1 MNRVRHWAFQC
12 ALSRLN
18 LWHDMSEVQLT
29 ELDAQV
35 VRTEDL
41 SGLRCPMPILR
52 TKKALAQMQAREIL
66 KVTTTDP
73 AAVDDLAVF
82 CKQTGH
88 VLLAQSTSDDGVS
101 VRHWIARK
109 QQPI

>member
-12 ALSRLN
+12 VLSRLN

-35 VRTEDL
+35 ARTEDL

-88 VLLAQSTSDDGVS
+88 GLLAQSPSADGAS
-101 VRHWIARK
+101 MCHWIARK
-109 QQPI
+109 Q

>member
-1 MNRVRHWAFQC
+1 MNRVRCWVSRCVQN
-12 ALSRLN
+12 RLN
-18 LWHDMSEVQLT
+18 LWRDMT
-29 ELDAQV
+29 ETQTAQWDAQV
-35 VRTEDL
+35 ARTEDL

-73 AAVDDLAVF
+73 AAVDDLVVF

-88 VLLAQSTSDDGVS
+88 VLLAQLPSDDGMS

-109 QQPI
+109 Q

>member
-1 MNRVRHWAFQC
+1 
-12 ALSRLN
+12 
-18 LWHDMSEVQLT
+18 MSEVELAQ
-29 ELDAQV
+29 LDAQV
-35 VRTEDL
+35 ARTEDL

-52 TKKALAQMQAREIL
+52 TKKALAQMATGAVL

>member
-12 ALSRLN
+12 VLSRLN

-88 VLLAQSTSDDGVS
+88 VLLAQSPSFDGDS
-101 VRHWIARK
+101 VNHWIARK

>member
-1 MNRVRHWAFQC
+1 MFIMDA
-12 ALSRLN
+12 AELSAI
-18 LWHDMSEVQLT
+18 
-29 ELDAQV
+29 DAQV
-35 VRTEDL
+35 SRTEEL
-41 SGLRCPMPILR
+41 HGLRCPMPILR

-88 VLLAQSTSDDGVS
+88 VLLAQSTSDDGAS

>member
-12 ALSRLN
+12 VLSRLN

-52 TKKALAQMQAREIL
+52 TKKALAQMGAGQIL
-66 KVTTTDP
+66 KVITTDP

-82 CKQTGH
+82 TKQTGH
-88 VLLAQSTSDDGVS
+88 RLLAQAAQNDGQS
-101 VRHWIARK
+101 VAHWIAHK
-109 QQPI
+109 D

>member
-1 MNRVRHWAFQC
+1 MLIMDA
-12 ALSRLN
+12 AELSAI
-18 LWHDMSEVQLT
+18 
-29 ELDAQV
+29 DAQV
-35 VRTEDL
+35 SRTEEL
-41 SGLRCPMPILR
+41 HGLRCPMPILR